1 MDRFRIGG
9 RIGGRMDG
17 RMDGRIPCPGA
28 AALRNTAPRSAL
40 GRGSQPGRSDAQQ
53 QAVVASVR
61 FLLLAPLAAL
71 LALEGSLA
79 APAAARG
86 GAALSGSSARP
97 ASYGAVRYRLGPG
110 DRIRSSVF
118 RMEGYE
124 ATAEVLSDGTVNLP
138 RLGSVTVWGLTINE
152 ARQRITNGYAAILR
166 RPIVYLDL
174 IEARPVRI
182 AISGQVQR
190 PGLYTL
196 GRGGT
201 NQLASSGGGPTPTA
215 NPISTSGWP
224 TLVDALQKAGGLT
237 AYGDLRRITV
247 QRPSQGP
254 GSPVRTLQYDFW
266 QVLQSG
272 APTTNPLIYDGDT
285 ILVPRAENLSQQEL
299 LAVASSTFAPDTISV
314 NVVGE
319 VERPGN
325 QNIKANSPLSIGL
338 LAAGGL
344 TRRGNAAGVRL
355 LRLEA
360 NGAIR
365 QATVRFDPAAPMGS
379 SQNPPLQQGDVV
391 VVDRHGWAK
400 TNDALRSAVE
410 PLSPLLNA
418 ASLFRLLGL

>member
-1 MDRFRIGG
+1 MVRSRI
-9 RIGGRMDG
+9 DG
-17 RMDGRIPCPGA
+17 VIPAIHAGA
-28 AALRNTAPRSAL
+28 AGQTRLGAVLTSLLVWGAFGGLMAL
-40 GRGSQPGRSDAQQ
+40 GAQH
-53 QAVVASVR
+53 S
-61 FLLLAPLAAL
+61 
-71 LALEGSLA
+71 
-79 APAAARG
+79 APAAARE
-86 GAALSGSSARP
+86 AAVFSSPSPRP
-97 ASYGAVRYRLGPG
+97 ANYGAVRYRLGPG
-110 DRIRSSVF
+110 DRIRCSVF

-124 ATAEVLSDGTVNLP
+124 TTAEVLSDGTVNLP

-152 ARQRITNGYAAILR
+152 ARQRITSGYAAILR

-201 NQLASSGGGPTPTA
+201 NQLASSGTPA
-215 NPISTSGWP
+215 SAPSNPISTSGWP

-254 GSPVRTLQYDFW
+254 GSAVRTLQYDFW
-266 QVLQSG
+266 QVLQNG

-285 ILVPRAENLSQQEL
+285 ILVPRADNLSEQEL

-325 QNIKANSPLSIGL
+325 QSIKANSPLSIGL

-344 TRRGNAAGVRL
+344 TRRGNATNVRL

-360 NGAIR
+360 NGSIR
-365 QATVRFDPAAPMGS
+365 QANVRFDPAAPMGS
-379 SQNPPLQQGDVV
+379 TQNPPLHQGDVV

-400 TNDALRSAVE
+400 TNDALKSAVE

>member
-1 MDRFRIGG
+1 MIRATHGG
-9 RIGGRMDG
+9 LG
-17 RMDGRIPCPGA
+17 PVVVVLSTFSLLVQPQ
-28 AALRNTAPRSAL
+28 SA
-40 GRGSQPGRSDAQQ
+40 GSRP
-53 QAVVASVR
+53 
-61 FLLLAPLAAL
+61 LLAQA
-71 LALEGSLA
+71 LA
-79 APAAARG
+79 APAATVP
-86 GAALSGSSARP
+86 AATVPAATSPVPAPLRP
-97 ASYGAVRYRLGPG
+97 ASSRPATYGVVRYRLGPG
-110 DRIRSSVF
+110 DRLRCSVF

-124 ATAEVLSDGTVNLP
+124 AVVEVLSDGTVNLP
-138 RLGSVTVWGLTINE
+138 RLGSVSVWGLTINQ
-152 ARQRITNGYAAILR
+152 ARQRITSGYAAILR

-190 PGLYTL
+190 PGLYSL

-201 NQLASSGGGPTPTA
+201 NQLASSGNTSGAPATNA
-215 NPISTSGWP
+215 ISTTGWP
-224 TLVDALQKAGGLT
+224 TLVDALQKAGGIT

-254 GSPVRTLQYDFW
+254 GSPVTTLTYDFW

-272 APTTNPLIYDGDT
+272 GPITNPLIYDGDS
-285 ILVPRAENLSQQEL
+285 IVIPRTENLSEAEL

-325 QNIKANSPLSIGL
+325 QSIKANSPLSIAL
-338 LAAGGL
+338 LSAGGL
-344 TRRGNAAGVRL
+344 TRRANAGTVRL

-360 NGAIR
+360 NGSIR
-365 QATVRFDPAAPMGS
+365 QATVRFDPAAAMGS
-379 SQNPPLQQGDVV
+379 SQNPPLHQGDVV

-400 TNDALRSAVE
+400 TNDALKSAVE

>member
-1 MDRFRIGG
+1 MVRSRIDGVFPAIRAGAG
-9 RIGGRMDG
+9 REAGARTFL
-17 RMDGRIPCPGA
+17 PG
-28 AALRNTAPRSAL
+28 
-40 GRGSQPGRSDAQQ
+40 
-53 QAVVASVR
+53 
-61 FLLLAPLAAL
+61 LLLLGVLGGFSAQ
-71 LALEGSLA
+71 EGWLS
-79 APAAARG
+79 APAAAREATVY
-86 GAALSGSSARP
+86 AAPSPRP
-97 ASYGAVRYRLGPG
+97 ANYGAVRYRLGPG
-110 DRIRSSVF
+110 DRIRCSVF

-124 ATAEVLSDGTVNLP
+124 TTAEVLSDGTVNLP

-152 ARQRITNGYAAILR
+152 ARQRITSGYAAILR

-201 NQLASSGGGPTPTA
+201 NQLTSSGSPATA

-285 ILVPRAENLSQQEL
+285 ILVPRADNLSEQEL

-344 TRRGNAAGVRL
+344 TRRGNAASVRL

-365 QATVRFDPAAPMGS
+365 QASVRFDPAAPMGS
-379 SQNPPLQQGDVV
+379 TQNPPLHQGDVV

-400 TNDALRSAVE
+400 TNDALKSAVE

>member
-1 MDRFRIGG
+1 MIRSAHGSLLTLAGLLALGG
-9 RIGGRMDG
+9 LQV
-17 RMDGRIPCPGA
+17 PLLALGA
-28 AALRNTAPRSAL
+28 AAM
-40 GRGSQPGRSDAQQ
+40 GQP
-53 QAVVASVR
+53 VAAS
-61 FLLLAPLAAL
+61 AAL
-71 LALEGSLA
+71 
-79 APAAARG
+79 
-86 GAALSGSSARP
+86 RP
-97 ASYGAVRYRLGPG
+97 ATYGVVRYRLGPG
-110 DRIRSSVF
+110 DRLRSSVF

-124 ATAEVLSDGTVNLP
+124 AQVEVLSDGTVNLP
-138 RLGSVTVWGLTINE
+138 RLGSVPVWGLTINE

-182 AISGQVQR
+182 SISGQVQR

-201 NQLASSGGGPTPTA
+201 NQLGSSGPGAPATTA
-215 NPISTSGWP
+215 ISTSGWP

-254 GSPVRTLQYDFW
+254 GSPIKVLHYDFW
-266 QVLQSG
+266 QVLQTG
-272 APTTNPLIYDGDT
+272 GPVTNPLIYDGDS
-285 ILVPRAENLSQQEL
+285 IVIPRAEHLSEEEL

-325 QNIKANSPLSIGL
+325 QSIKANSPLSIAL
-338 LAAGGL
+338 LSAGGL
-344 TRRGNAAGVRL
+344 TRRGNTTNVRL

-360 NGAIR
+360 NGSIR
-365 QATVRFDPAAPMGS
+365 QASVRFDPGAAMGS
-379 SQNPPLQQGDVV
+379 AQNPPLHQGDVV

-400 TNDALRSAVE
+400 TNDALKSAVE